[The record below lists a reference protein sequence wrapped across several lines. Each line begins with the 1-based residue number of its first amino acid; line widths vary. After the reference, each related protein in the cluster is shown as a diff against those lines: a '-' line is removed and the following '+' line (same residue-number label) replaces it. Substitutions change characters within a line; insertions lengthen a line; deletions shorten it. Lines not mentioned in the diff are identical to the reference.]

1 MAANIT
7 VNRWRIIASIAATL
21 VALACGTNYVY
32 SAWAPQFAQRLKFS
46 VTQSNLIGLFGNL
59 GMYTLGIPVG
69 MFVDHK
75 GPRPAILAGAVLL
88 GVGYFPFHIAYDR
101 GSAHVSLLCFFSY
114 LTGLGGCMAC
124 SAVVKIS
131 ALNWPNHRGTATAFP
146 LAAFGLSAFFFSS
159 LGSLL
164 FPGNPSDFLLLLAV
178 GTSSMTFIGFFFA
191 KIIPNPSSSPSSS
204 DAAYASLNSV
214 DPESHPHG
222 DDDEPLQHLHPR
234 ELRPLPEPGTPRR
247 TSAAIN
253 SHSSSQISSPGYP
266 SHSIDLDD
274 DQARLSV
281 DASHT
286 DCLIPTS
293 DMLESGQSHVDI
305 RGLNLIKDPTFWL
318 FFTIMSILAGV
329 GIMTINNIGNDSK
342 ALWERYDPT
351 VTQHFLVAAQQMH
364 VSVLS
369 VCSFVGRLSS
379 GVGSDWLA
387 KSYGASRVWCL
398 VIATVIFLA
407 AQLCALSI
415 ENPRLLL
422 SVSTL
427 SGLGYGFLFGVFP
440 SIVAEQFGI
449 HGMSQNWGFLT
460 MAPTITSNVFNLFYG
475 HIYDQQVTVKD
486 DGERV
491 CMHGL
496 GCYKDA
502 YWLTLAA
509 CAVGLGVCL
518 WVIHYTKLQRSR
530 IFAKE
535 GGQL

>member
-1 MAANIT
+1 
-7 VNRWRIIASIAATL
+7 
-21 VALACGTNYVY
+21 
-32 SAWAPQFAQRLKFS
+32 
-46 VTQSNLIGLFGNL
+46 
-59 GMYTLGIPVG
+59 
-69 MFVDHK
+69 
-75 GPRPAILAGAVLL
+75 
-88 GVGYFPFHIAYDR
+88 
-101 GSAHVSLLCFFSY
+101 
-114 LTGLGGCMAC
+114 
-124 SAVVKIS
+124 
-131 ALNWPNHRGTATAFP
+131 
-146 LAAFGLSAFFFSS
+146 
-159 LGSLL
+159 
-164 FPGNPSDFLLLLAV
+164 
-178 GTSSMTFIGFFFA
+178 
-191 KIIPNPSSSPSSS
+191 
-204 DAAYASLNSV
+204 
-214 DPESHPHG
+214 
-222 DDDEPLQHLHPR
+222 
-234 ELRPLPEPGTPRR
+234 
-247 TSAAIN
+247 
-253 SHSSSQISSPGYP
+253 
-266 SHSIDLDD
+266 
-274 DQARLSV
+274 
-281 DASHT
+281 
-286 DCLIPTS
+286 
-293 DMLESGQSHVDI
+293 
-305 RGLNLIKDPTFWL
+305 
-318 FFTIMSILAGV
+318 
-329 GIMTINNIGNDSK
+329 
-342 ALWERYDPT
+342 
-351 VTQHFLVAAQQMH
+351 
-364 VSVLS
+364 
-369 VCSFVGRLSS
+369 
-379 GVGSDWLA
+379 
-387 KSYGASRVWCL
+387 VWCL